1 MGYKDEEKGGDKMCK
16 ENDEKR
22 NGITVA
28 LTVDTTQAKKE
39 LNRIERQL
47 DRILKKQKKISKF
60 NSYNTEISK
69 KILNDFN

>member
-1 MGYKDEEKGGDKMCK
+1 MSK
-16 ENDEKR
+16 ETDEKR

-60 NSYNTEISK
+60 NLYSNEISE
-69 KILNDFN
+69 KILNDFNKNSRN

>member
-1 MGYKDEEKGGDKMCK
+1 MCK
-16 ENDEKR
+16 ENDEK

-60 NSYNTEISK
+60 NSYNIEISK
-69 KILNDFN
+69 KY

>member
-1 MGYKDEEKGGDKMCK
+1 MSK
-16 ENDEKR
+16 ETDEKR

-60 NSYNTEISK
+60 NSYNNEIPE
-69 KILNDFN
+69 KILNDFNKKSKY